1 VAAKGHSRR
10 EGAILLGVKE
20 DIMKVEDWEVG
31 EYFIATV
38 IRNRLENWRWRMVTV
53 YGPTDHENLAS
64 FLQEMDRYR
73 RSSVLP
79 IIIGGAL
86 I

>member
-1 VAAKGHSRR
+1 
-10 EGAILLGVKE
+10 
-20 DIMKVEDWEVG
+20 
-31 EYFIATV
+31 
-38 IRNRLENWRWRMVTV
+38 MVTV

-79 IIIGGAL
+79 IIIGGGFNL
-86 I
+86 IRTESDKSNGVGDRRLMNAFNSFIEDCELREQGGKVYMD

>member
-38 IRNRLENWRWRMVTV
+38 I
-53 YGPTDHENLAS
+53 
-64 FLQEMDRYR
+64 
-73 RSSVLP
+73 
-79 IIIGGAL
+79 
-86 I
+86 